1 MKNFFEGL
9 GKSRGKN
16 DISGRT
22 SPVNL
27 EPLESNEVNKD
38 QQTNKKETKSLPPS
52 QKSEESNTGKN
63 TKDTIE
69 KTNNASDKS
78 REVIKGDEKKTEKQ
92 TSPAD
97 ATNKFTNKADDS
109 VEAPQDKPPST
120 VRLIDRVNQGPTNQ
134 INEKNPSSTLI
145 NFLTSPVQTIKSNR
159 APSPTTP
166 PTKTKPVDEVKDLET
181 DKKSSEL
188 KEKQNKNSKNETNE
202 VQSKKVESQPNINVG
217 QKKEITSGSQ
227 PAPNTKTQ
235 EVLNKDNGNVQT
247 TKSKDDKVPESQNKS
262 NNIVTESASEIPV
275 KKTEKDK
282 PENETQVS
290 KPEVSQSN
298 TNYLVPSNIPQP
310 DTNLKLGR
318 KGVITRS
325 EGEQL
330 KPYQPKITSKHNDP
344 PDLSLTSDKGVN
356 RSINTGQKE
365 CEKYNESQ
373 RIDLKNL
380 DPCRPVFFSVI
391 DLKRSGFAN
400 AEDIENCWNKLGV
413 PDVENL
419 LKYLGF
425 PKHGI
430 INLDHLTQSLHEAL
444 EMNTY
449 DDPGVLA
456 GIRSINLELHLTEA
470 LKNAYRKEIEKFD
483 TNLTEEREMI
493 LRYFHQQLNEI
504 RQKMEILLGQKEAEI
519 KQVQQKLDK
528 TIQSS
533 NEIEIKN
540 KDVEFLM
547 QTEDKF
553 LNFITNLSDIME
565 AEIKQ
570 CEMSG
575 EHFNHIFAFNEKIKK
590 TVDQVKSQTESKDHF
605 QRLKDSIQ
613 ILKDYSQLLQII
625 VIKFAGIQRHT
636 QFIINQEKEKNEKLE
651 KALEIHQTNLFN
663 LQTTFDNIS
672 RQNQKLF
679 NEYEELQQKI
689 QLKEVTIKTLQ
700 EENNQLSENYKTV
713 LQKLTSNNINN
724 DNSSNVNTN
733 NVKRNDGT
741 YESNKSNDDKSI
753 NDRKQNNK
761 EYTQPDQNH
770 HQRESPMN
778 PTHMTYPEKNNISLY
793 QISKEQLAMQ
803 QYQNDLEETIRK
815 QAKQIRQLKSTVS
828 KYRPNDPIWTEMVA
842 TKDQ

>member
-22 SPVNL
+22 SPINL
-27 EPLESNEVNKD
+27 KPSESDEANKD
-38 QQTNKKETKSLPPS
+38 QQTDKKETKSLPSS
-52 QKSEESNTGKN
+52 QKSEESNTRKN

-78 REVIKGDEKKTEKQ
+78 REVIKTDEKETEKQ

-97 ATNKFTNKADDS
+97 TADKPTNKADNS
-109 VEAPQDKPPST
+109 VETPQDKPTSS
-120 VRLIDRVNQGPTNQ
+120 VRLIDRVNQGPANQ
-134 INEKNPSSTLI
+134 TNEKNPSSTLI
-145 NFLTSPVQTIKSNR
+145 NFLTSPIQTIKSGR
-159 APSPTTP
+159 AQSPTTP
-166 PTKTKPVDEVKDLET
+166 PTETKPADGVKDLET

-188 KEKQNKNSKNETNE
+188 KEKQNKNSKDETNE
-202 VQSKKVESQPNINVG
+202 IHSKKVASQSDINVG
-217 QKKEITSGSQ
+217 QKKENISNSQ
-227 PAPNTKTQ
+227 PAPNTKT
-235 EVLNKDNGNVQT
+235 EELLNKDKGKIQT
-247 TKSKDDKVPESQNKS
+247 TKSQDDKVSESQNKS
-262 NNIVTESASEIPV
+262 NNIVTKSVSEILV
-275 KKTEKDK
+275 KETENDK
-282 PENETQVS
+282 PKSESQVR
-290 KPEVSQSN
+290 KPEANQSK

-318 KGVITRS
+318 NGVIIKS
-325 EGEQL
+325 EGGQL
-330 KPYQPKITSKHNDP
+330 KPYQPKITSEHHNP
-344 PDLSLTSDKGVN
+344 PDFSLTSDKGVN
-356 RSINTGQKE
+356 RSIATGQKE
-365 CEKYNESQ
+365 REKYNESQ
-373 RIDLKNL
+373 RSDLKNL
-380 DPCRPVFFSVI
+380 DPCRPVFFSAI

-425 PKHGI
+425 PKHGM
-430 INLDHLTQSLHEAL
+430 INLDHLTQALHEAL

-449 DDPGVLA
+449 DEPSVLA
-456 GIRSINLELHLTEA
+456 GIRSMNLELHLTDV
-470 LKNAYRKEIEKFD
+470 LKNAYGKEIEKFD
-483 TNLTEEREMI
+483 INLTEEREMI

-504 RQKMEILLGQKEAEI
+504 RQKMEILLGQKEVEI
-519 KQVQQKLDK
+519 KEVQQKLDK

-540 KDVEFLM
+540 KDVEFLL

-553 LNFITNLSDIME
+553 LNFITNLSDI
-565 AEIKQ
+565 
-570 CEMSG
+570 
-575 EHFNHIFAFNEKIKK
+575 EHFDHIFAFNEKIKK
-590 TVDQVKSQTESKDHF
+590 TVDQVKSQTEDRNHF

-651 KALEIHQTNLFN
+651 KALEMHQTNLFN

-672 RQNQKLF
+672 KQNQKLF
-679 NEYEELQQKI
+679 NEYEELQQAI
-689 QLKEVTIKTLQ
+689 QLKEATIKTLQ
-700 EENNQLSENYKTV
+700 EENNQLSENYKNI
-713 LQKLTSNNINN
+713 LQKLTSNNINKN
-724 DNSSNVNTN
+724 NGSNVNTN
-733 NVKRNDGT
+733 NMKRIDGT
-741 YESNKSNDDKSI
+741 YEINKSNDDKSI
-753 NDRKQNNK
+753 IDRKQNNN
-761 EYTQPDQNH
+761 EYSQPDQNH

-778 PTHMTYPEKNNISLY
+778 PIHMTYPEKNSMSLY
-793 QISKEQLAMQ
+793 HISKEQLAMR

-815 QAKQIRQLKSTVS
+815 QAKQIRQLKSTAS
-828 KYRPNDPIWTEMVA
+828 KYRPNDPIWTEMIA